1 MQRRGG
7 LRIAKHFLKKRF
19 RHFADALI
27 QSDLCWVHQ
36 QNNEI
41 LRKLKASKA
50 CSYWIWSGL
59 KKLILHVMYDV
70 I

>member
-19 RHFADALI
+19 RHLDDALI
-27 QSDLCWVHQ
+27 QSDLCWVDQ

-41 LRKLKASKA
+41 LRKLKTSRG
-50 CSYWIWSGL
+50 CSY
-59 KKLILHVMYDV
+59 
-70 I
+70 